1 MIGIRRLQRL
11 FSHKKI
17 LKLNII
23 FTRLMFKM
31 SLKPITRDEMRGL
44 KAKKDEESRLR
55 EINSIVNEIYTR
67 TIRNAEQTSDLSFK
81 FPIQHPAYEKNITDI
96 LSALQLLFPECS
108 VEYKNL
114 CQGLD
119 GKWYDISLI
128 DDMMKQFINMKN
140 SHIQTQKNIVID
152 WS

>member
-1 MIGIRRLQRL
+1 
-11 FSHKKI
+11 
-17 LKLNII
+17 
-23 FTRLMFKM
+23 M

-44 KAKKDEESRLR
+44 KEKKDEENRLR
-55 EINSIVNEIYTR
+55 EINSIVNEIYR
-67 TIRNAEQTSDLSFK
+67 NTIHTAEHTSESSFK
-81 FPIQHPAYEKNITDI
+81 YPIRHPIHQNNITDI
-96 LSALQLLFPECS
+96 LSALQILFPECL

>member
-1 MIGIRRLQRL
+1 
-11 FSHKKI
+11 
-17 LKLNII
+17 
-23 FTRLMFKM
+23 M

-44 KAKKDEESRLR
+44 KEKKDEENRLR
-55 EINSIVNEIYTR
+55 EINSIVNEIYR
-67 TIRNAEQTSDLSFK
+67 NTIHTAEHTSESSFK
-81 FPIQHPAYEKNITDI
+81 YPIRHPIHQNNITDI
-96 LSALQLLFPECS
+96 LSALQVLFPECL

-128 DDMMKQFINMKN
+128 DDLMKTFINMKN
-140 SHIQTQKNIVID
+140 NSYQTQKNIIID

>member
-1 MIGIRRLQRL
+1 
-11 FSHKKI
+11 
-17 LKLNII
+17 
-23 FTRLMFKM
+23 M
-31 SLKPITRDEMRGL
+31 SLTPITRDEMRGL
-44 KAKKDEESRLR
+44 KAKKDEENRLR
-55 EINSIVNEIYTR
+55 GINILVNNIYTR
-67 TIRNAEQTSDLSFK
+67 TIQTAQQTSELSFK
-81 FPIQHPAYEKNITDI
+81 YPIQDYTHEKNIKDI
-96 LSALQLLFPECS
+96 LSALQLLFPECLI
-108 VEYKNL
+108 EYKNL

>member
-1 MIGIRRLQRL
+1 
-11 FSHKKI
+11 
-17 LKLNII
+17 
-23 FTRLMFKM
+23 M
-31 SLKPITRDEMRGL
+31 SLRPIARDEMRGL
-44 KAKKDEESRLR
+44 KTKKDEENRLR
-55 EINSIVNEIYTR
+55 EINSIVNEIYRKSIET
-67 TIRNAEQTSDLSFK
+67 AEHTSESSFK
-81 FPIQHPAYEKNITDI
+81 YPIRHPIHQNNITDI
-96 LSALQLLFPECS
+96 LSALQLLFPECL

>member
-1 MIGIRRLQRL
+1 
-11 FSHKKI
+11 
-17 LKLNII
+17 
-23 FTRLMFKM
+23 M
-31 SLKPITRDEMRGL
+31 SLRPIARDEMRGL
-44 KAKKDEESRLR
+44 KAKKDEENRLR
-55 EINSIVNEIYTR
+55 EINSIVNEIYRKSIET
-67 TIRNAEQTSDLSFK
+67 AEHTSDLSFK
-81 FPIQHPAYEKNITDI
+81 YTMRYPTHEKNITDI
-96 LSALQLLFPECS
+96 LSALQLLFPECL

>member
-1 MIGIRRLQRL
+1 
-11 FSHKKI
+11 
-17 LKLNII
+17 
-23 FTRLMFKM
+23 M
-31 SLKPITRDEMRGL
+31 SLTPITRDEMRGL
-44 KAKKDEESRLR
+44 KAKKDEENRLR
-55 EINSIVNEIYTR
+55 EINSIVKEIYNM

-81 FPIQHPAYEKNITDI
+81 YPIQHPAYEKNITDI
-96 LSALQLLFPECS
+96 LSALQLLFPECL

-128 DDMMKQFINMKN
+128 DDMMKQFINMTKN

>member
-1 MIGIRRLQRL
+1 
-11 FSHKKI
+11 
-17 LKLNII
+17 
-23 FTRLMFKM
+23 M

-44 KAKKDEESRLR
+44 KAKKDEENRLR
-55 EINSIVNEIYTR
+55 EINSIVKEIYNM

-81 FPIQHPAYEKNITDI
+81 YPIQHPTYEKNITDI
-96 LSALQLLFPECS
+96 LSALQVLFPECLI
-108 VEYKNL
+108 EYKNQ

-128 DDMMKQFINMKN
+128 DDLMQTFIDMKN
-140 SHIQTQKNIVID
+140 GRIQTQKNIIID

>member
-1 MIGIRRLQRL
+1 
-11 FSHKKI
+11 
-17 LKLNII
+17 
-23 FTRLMFKM
+23 M

-44 KAKKDEESRLR
+44 KEKKDEENRLR
-55 EINSIVNEIYTR
+55 EINSIVNTIYSN
-67 TIRNAEQTSDLSFK
+67 TIHTAEHTSESSFK
-81 FPIQHPAYEKNITDI
+81 YPIRHPIHEKNITDI
-96 LSALQLLFPECS
+96 LSALQLLFPECL

>member
-1 MIGIRRLQRL
+1 
-11 FSHKKI
+11 
-17 LKLNII
+17 
-23 FTRLMFKM
+23 M
-31 SLKPITRDEMRGL
+31 SLRPIARDEMRGL
-44 KAKKDEESRLR
+44 KTKKDEENRLR
-55 EINSIVNEIYTR
+55 EINSIVNEIYRKSIET
-67 TIRNAEQTSDLSFK
+67 AEHTSELSFK
-81 FPIQHPAYEKNITDI
+81 YPIRHPIHQNNITDI
-96 LSALQLLFPECS
+96 LSALQLLFPECL

>member
-1 MIGIRRLQRL
+1 
-11 FSHKKI
+11 
-17 LKLNII
+17 
-23 FTRLMFKM
+23 M
-31 SLKPITRDEMRGL
+31 SLTPITRDEMRGL

-55 EINSIVNEIYTR
+55 EINILVNNIYTR
-67 TIRNAEQTSDLSFK
+67 TILTAQQTSELSFK
-81 FPIQHPAYEKNITDI
+81 FHIQHPAYEKNITDI
-96 LSALQLLFPECS
+96 LSALQVLFPDCL

-128 DDMMKQFINMKN
+128 DDLMQTFIDMKN
-140 SHIQTQKNIVID
+140 GRIQTQKNIIID